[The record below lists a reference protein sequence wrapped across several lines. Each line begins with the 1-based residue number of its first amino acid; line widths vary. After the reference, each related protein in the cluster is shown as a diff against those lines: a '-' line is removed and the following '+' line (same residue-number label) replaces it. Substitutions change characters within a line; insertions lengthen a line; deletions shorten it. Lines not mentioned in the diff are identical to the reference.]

1 MERSLLALT
10 KFDPGNLAVTY
21 IAPITPFR
29 PLEGRKYTLS
39 HSDVTGKLFLTIGP
53 EFSYS
58 KTNSTKD
65 EVYAQWTQSMGEYS
79 MYGRVHVS
87 SGEFDEQHSRVRF
100 MIFKKEMELA
110 LTAIVYG
117 DQVFY
122 KSFPWLLDA
131 PIYIKFDSIYPEF
144 EKLLFYGTPR
154 QYLTSARG
162 QKVT

>member
-1 MERSLLALT
+1 MT
-10 KFDPGNLAVTY
+10 KFNQANLTVTY

-39 HSDVTGKLFLTIGP
+39 HSDTTGKLFLTIGP
-53 EFSYS
+53 EYSYS
-58 KTNSTKD
+58 TTTVAKD
-65 EVYAQWTQSMGEYS
+65 EVFAEWVQSMGEYS
-79 MYGRVHVS
+79 LYGRVHVS
-87 SGEFDEQHSRVRF
+87 SGEFDEQQSGVRF
-100 MIFKKEMELA
+100 MIFKKEMDLA

-131 PIYIKFDSIYPEF
+131 PIYIQFDSIYPEF
-144 EKLLFYGTPR
+144 KKVLYYGTPR
-154 QYLTSARG
+154 QYLASSRG